1 MTAVQRL
8 TVAWNSLSAQ
18 WLASPGLRLGL
29 LAIATLLAVY
39 GLLAGA
45 DEVERVRQGNA
56 DLKVGIER
64 LTPMVRE
71 RSWTDRAEEA
81 RRQRDALEGML
92 WVGADAA
99 LVDAELQDWLRTTAG
114 KWGVAIR
121 ELELVRGDVAARATR
136 PSTRTVRVRLVTD
149 LKTTSM
155 LGFLSEL
162 SQSER
167 LVLVDRLAL
176 RPASVPAIAEIEL
189 RILASAPRAGREGR

>member
-1 MTAVQRL
+1 MTAALRL
-8 TVAWNSLSAQ
+8 KAVWGSLAAQ

-56 DLKVGIER
+56 DLRVAIQR
-64 LTPMVRE
+64 ATPLVRE

-81 RRQRDALEGML
+81 RRQREALEGML

-99 LVDAELQDWLRTTAG
+99 LVDAELQDWLRTTAA

-136 PSTRTVRVRLVTD
+136 SSTRTVRVRLATD

-176 RPASVPAIAEIEL
+176 RPASLPAIAEIEL
-189 RILASAPRAGREGR
+189 RMLASAPPGSLGNR

>member
-1 MTAVQRL
+1 MIAVQRL

>member
-1 MTAVQRL
+1 MTAVPRL
-8 TVAWNSLSAQ
+8 KAVWSSLAAQ
-18 WLASPGLRLGL
+18 WIASLGLRLGL

-45 DEVERVRQGNA
+45 DAVERVRQGNA

-64 LTPMVRE
+64 LTPLVRE

-92 WVGADAA
+92 WIGADAA
-99 LVDAELQDWLRTTAG
+99 LVDAELQDWLRTTAA

-136 PSTRTVRVRLVTD
+136 SATRTVRVRLATD

-189 RILASAPRAGREGR
+189 RMLASAPPGSQGGR